1 MSNKLEIIS
10 AIKKYKICA
19 IIRGAE
25 AEKTAKI
32 AQSLFDGG
40 IRLIEVTFNTDK
52 AIEMIEAIKRTMGDK
67 MYVGAGTVL
76 DQETAKLAIN
86 AGAEFILSPSISE
99 GMIKICNRYGKVAI
113 PGIMTPSEAVRAME
127 LGADILKLFPAGELG
142 PGYLKSIRSPLNHIE
157 FIAVGGINL
166 ENAKSF
172 MKSGAIGLGIGSSL
186 VDNSLVINSK
196 FTELEKRANSFV
208 KLLAH

>member
-19 IIRGAE
+19 IMRGAE
-25 AEKTAKI
+25 AEKAVKI

-40 IRLIEVTFNTDK
+40 IKLIEVTFNTDK

-67 MYVGAGTVL
+67 MYMLGAGTVL
-76 DQETAKLAIN
+76 DQETAILAIN

-127 LGADILKLFPAGELG
+127 LVQIF
-142 PGYLKSIRSPLNHIE
+142 
-157 FIAVGGINL
+157 
-166 ENAKSF
+166 
-172 MKSGAIGLGIGSSL
+172 
-186 VDNSLVINSK
+186 
-196 FTELEKRANSFV
+196 
-208 KLLAH
+208 

>member
-25 AEKTAKI
+25 AEKAVKI

-40 IRLIEVTFNTDK
+40 IKLIEVTFNTDK
-52 AIEMIEAIKRTMGDK
+52 VIEMIEAIKRTMGDK

-76 DQETAKLAIN
+76 DQETAILAIN

-99 GMIKICNRYGKVAI
+99 GMIKVCNRYGKVAI
-113 PGIMTPSEAVRAME
+113 PGVMTPSEAVRAME

-208 KLLAH
+208 QLLNH

>member
-25 AEKTAKI
+25 AEKAVKI

-40 IRLIEVTFNTDK
+40 IKLIEVTFNTDK

-76 DQETAKLAIN
+76 DQETAILAIN

-99 GMIKICNRYGKVAI
+99 GMIKVCNRYGKVAI

-166 ENAKSF
+166 DNAKSF
-172 MKSGAIGLGIGSSL
+172 MKSGAIGLGIGDSL

-196 FTELEKRANSFV
+196 FTELKKRANDFV
-208 KLLAH
+208 QLLNY

>member
-10 AIKKYKICA
+10 AIKKFKICA

-25 AEKTAKI
+25 TEKTAKI

-40 IRLIEVTFNTDK
+40 IKLIEVTFNTDK

-99 GMIKICNRYGKVAI
+99 GMIKVCNRYGKVAI
-113 PGIMTPSEAVRAME
+113 PGVMTPSEAVRAME
-127 LGADILKLFPAGELG
+127 LGADILKLFPASELG

-172 MKSGAIGLGIGSSL
+172 MKSGAIGLGIGGSL

-196 FTELEKRANSFV
+196 FTELKKRANNFV
-208 KLLAH
+208 QLLNY

>member
-25 AEKTAKI
+25 AEKAVKI

-40 IRLIEVTFNTDK
+40 IKLIEVTFNTDK

-76 DQETAKLAIN
+76 DQETAILAIN

-99 GMIKICNRYGKVAI
+99 GMIKVCNRYGKVAI

-166 ENAKSF
+166 DNAKSF
-172 MKSGAIGLGIGSSL
+172 MKSGAIGLGIGGSL

-196 FTELEKRANSFV
+196 FTELKKRANNFV
-208 KLLAH
+208 QLLNY

>member
-25 AEKTAKI
+25 AEKAVKI

-40 IRLIEVTFNTDK
+40 IKLIEVTFNTDK
-52 AIEMIEAIKRTMGDK
+52 AIEMIKAIKRTMGDK

-76 DQETAKLAIN
+76 DQETAILAIN

-99 GMIKICNRYGKVAI
+99 GMIKVCNRYGKVAI

-142 PGYLKSIRSPLNHIE
+142 PEYLKSIRSPLNHIE

>member
-25 AEKTAKI
+25 AEKAVKI

-40 IRLIEVTFNTDK
+40 IKLIEVTFNTDK

-76 DQETAKLAIN
+76 DQETAILAIN

-99 GMIKICNRYGKVAI
+99 GMIKVCNRYGKVAI
-113 PGIMTPSEAVRAME
+113 PGVMTPSEAVRAME

-142 PGYLKSIRSPLNHIE
+142 PEYLKSIRSPLNHIE

-208 KLLAH
+208 QLLNH

>member
-25 AEKTAKI
+25 AEKAVKI

-40 IRLIEVTFNTDK
+40 IKLIEVTFNTDK
-52 AIEMIEAIKRTMGDK
+52 VIEMIEAIKRTMGDK

-76 DQETAKLAIN
+76 DQETAILAIN

-99 GMIKICNRYGKVAI
+99 GMIKVCNRYGKVAI
-113 PGIMTPSEAVRAME
+113 PGVMTPSEAVRAME

-142 PGYLKSIRSPLNHIE
+142 PGYLKSIRNTLNHIE

-208 KLLAH
+208 QLLNH

>member
-25 AEKTAKI
+25 AEKAVKI

-40 IRLIEVTFNTDK
+40 IKLIEVTFNTDK

-76 DQETAKLAIN
+76 DQETAILAIN

-166 ENAKSF
+166 DNAKSF
-172 MKSGAIGLGIGSSL
+172 MKSGAIGLGIGDSL
-186 VDNSLVINSK
+186 VDNSLIINSK
-196 FTELEKRANSFV
+196 FTELEKRANNFV
-208 KLLAH
+208 QLLNY

>member
-25 AEKTAKI
+25 AEKAVKI

-40 IRLIEVTFNTDK
+40 IKLIEVTFNTDK

-76 DQETAKLAIN
+76 DQETAILAIN

-99 GMIKICNRYGKVAI
+99 GMIKVCNRYGKVAI

-127 LGADILKLFPAGELG
+127 LGADILKFFPAGELG

-166 ENAKSF
+166 DNAKSF
-172 MKSGAIGLGIGSSL
+172 MKSGAIGLGIGDSL

-196 FTELEKRANSFV
+196 FTELKKRANNFV
-208 KLLAH
+208 QLLNY

>member
-25 AEKTAKI
+25 AEKAVKI

-40 IRLIEVTFNTDK
+40 IKLIEVTFNTDK

-76 DQETAKLAIN
+76 DQETAILAIN
-86 AGAEFILSPSISE
+86 AGVEFILSPSISE
-99 GMIKICNRYGKVAI
+99 GMIKVCNRYGKVAI
-113 PGIMTPSEAVRAME
+113 PGVMTPSEAVRAME

-142 PGYLKSIRSPLNHIE
+142 PEYLKSIRSPLNHIE

-196 FTELEKRANSFV
+196 FTELKKRANSFV
-208 KLLAH
+208 QLLNH

>member
-19 IIRGAE
+19 IIRGTE

-99 GMIKICNRYGKVAI
+99 GMIKICNRYGKIAI

-142 PGYLKSIRSPLNHIE
+142 PGYLKSIRSPLNHVE

-186 VDNSLVINSK
+186 VDNILVINSK
-196 FTELEKRANSFV
+196 FTELEKRAENFV

>member
-142 PGYLKSIRSPLNHIE
+142 PGYLKSIRSPLNHVE
-157 FIAVGGINL
+157 FIAVGGINS

-196 FTELEKRANSFV
+196 FTELEKRAEKFV

>member
-10 AIKKYKICA
+10 AIKKYKICT

-25 AEKTAKI
+25 TEKAVKI

-40 IRLIEVTFNTDK
+40 IKLIEVTFNTDK
-52 AIEMIEAIKRTMGDK
+52 AIEMIEAIKRTMGNK

-76 DQETAKLAIN
+76 DQETAILAIN
-86 AGAEFILSPSISE
+86 AGAEFVLSPSISE
-99 GMIKICNRYGKVAI
+99 GMIKVCNRYGKVAI

-166 ENAKSF
+166 DNAKSF

-186 VDNSLVINSK
+186 VDNSLVINSN
-196 FTELEKRANSFV
+196 FTELKKRAKNFV
-208 KLLAH
+208 ELFN

>member
-10 AIKKYKICA
+10 VIKKYKICA

-25 AEKTAKI
+25 SEKAVKI

-40 IRLIEVTFNTDK
+40 IKLIEVTFNTDK
-52 AIEMIEAIKRTMGDK
+52 AVEMIEAIKRTMGDK

-76 DQETAKLAIN
+76 DQETAILAIN

-99 GMIKICNRYGKVAI
+99 GMIKVCNRYGKVAI

-142 PGYLKSIRSPLNHIE
+142 PGYLKSIRSPLDHIE
-157 FIAVGGINL
+157 
-166 ENAKSF
+166 
-172 MKSGAIGLGIGSSL
+172 
-186 VDNSLVINSK
+186 
-196 FTELEKRANSFV
+196 
-208 KLLAH
+208 

>member
-52 AIEMIEAIKRTMGDK
+52 AIEIIEAIKRTMGDK

-208 KLLAH
+208 KLLAL

>member
-25 AEKTAKI
+25 AEKAVKI

-40 IRLIEVTFNTDK
+40 IKLIEVTFNTDK

-76 DQETAKLAIN
+76 DQETAILAIN
-86 AGAEFILSPSISE
+86 AGAEFVLSPSISE
-99 GMIKICNRYGKVAI
+99 GMIKVCNRYGKVAI

-166 ENAKSF
+166 DNAKSF
-172 MKSGAIGLGIGSSL
+172 VKSGAIGLGIGGSL
-186 VDNSLVINSK
+186 VDNSLVINSN

-208 KLLAH
+208 KLLAL

>member
-10 AIKKYKICA
+10 AIRKYKICA
-19 IIRGAE
+19 IIRGTE
-25 AEKTAKI
+25 AEKAVKI

-40 IRLIEVTFNTDK
+40 IKLIEVSFNTDK
-52 AIEMIEAIKRTMGDK
+52 AIEMIEAIKERMEDK

-99 GMIKICNRYGKVAI
+99 GMIKVCNRYGKVAI
-113 PGIMTPSEAVRAME
+113 PGVMTPSEAVRAME

-142 PGYLKSIRSPLNHIE
+142 PRYLKSIRSPLNHIE

-172 MKSGAIGLGIGSSL
+172 MKSGAIGLGIGNSL
-186 VDNSLVINSK
+186 IDNNLVINSK

-208 KLLAH
+208 KLLNY

>member
-25 AEKTAKI
+25 AEKAVKI

-40 IRLIEVTFNTDK
+40 IKLIEVTFNTDK

-76 DQETAKLAIN
+76 DQETAILAIN

-99 GMIKICNRYGKVAI
+99 GMIKVCNRYGKVAI
-113 PGIMTPSEAVRAME
+113 PGVMTPSEAVRAME

-208 KLLAH
+208 QLLNH